1 MTKPTDLT
9 HIHSFLDEIRGEAAL
24 EWAAE
29 RTRATDEHLASSEHE
44 RVVARIQEAMDAQ
57 DRLITVSRHGEFHTN
72 FWQDAEHP
80 RGIWR
85 TTDWD
90 SYVAGTPRWETLLDL
105 DELSA
110 DEGVNWVWRGASW
123 EPKPGGQ
130 PRRAL
135 VVLSP
140 DGGDA
145 VVVCEFDAVDRMFV
159 EGGLELPLAKTSVS
173 WGFGDTFLV
182 STVTGDDDMTRST
195 YARCV
200 RRVRRGQDLADAE
213 LLFEVDASHVAA
225 GAGVDTTPG
234 FEKTVFRDAED
245 FFTGTN
251 YVALGDGAG
260 DGADGGAGGG
270 TGVGVTVQK
279 IDAPGDA
286 HVGFFEDWL
295 IIRPM
300 STWEVNGQSYPA
312 GTVLVVKTTEW
323 LAGERSGLRAVLVP
337 EQSESVQ
344 GVGFTKNFGFALIMR
359 DVASRVVRLDPR
371 NDWQVTELPGV
382 PALSSVSMW
391 PLDEEN
397 SDDVWMVSEGFLQPP
412 TLQLGSLASVSGAG
426 GEGDGDDGSG
436 GGGWRVIGVA
446 PERFDVSAHE
456 VSQHFAVSDDGAR
469 VPYFLVAPKDAP
481 LDGKTPVYVSA
492 YGGFRV
498 SRTPVYSSAVGLGWL
513 ERRTDEGRAPAFVV
527 ANIRGGG
534 EYGPDWHAA
543 ALREKRPRAYEDL
556 AAVVRDLHE
565 RGVSSAALTGM
576 AGGSNG
582 GLLAGNMY
590 VRYPELFGAISC
602 GVPLLDML
610 RYTQLSAGHSWIAE
624 YGDPDVPGDVEHLR
638 DISATHRLAD
648 TANSE
653 GEVTWPELLVWTTA
667 SDDRVGPV
675 QARHFYALLEELGHR
690 NAWYHE
696 EVDGGHSGSVDHA
709 SAARTAA
716 RSYSFIWGALTRQ

>member
-9 HIHSFLDEIRGEAAL
+9 HIHTFLDEIRGEEAL
-24 EWAAE
+24 AWAAE
-29 RTRATDEHLASSEHE
+29 RTQATDARLASDEHD
-44 RVVARIQEAMDAQ
+44 RVVARIQEAMDAE
-57 DRLITVSRHGEFHTN
+57 DRLIAVSKHGELHTN

-90 SYVAGTPRWETLLDL
+90 SYVAGTPQWETLLDL

-145 VVVCEFDAVDRMFV
+145 VVVREFDVVDRGFV
-159 EGGLELPLAKTSVS
+159 DGGLELPLAKTSVS
-173 WGFGDTFLV
+173 WGFDDSFLV
-182 STVTGDDDMTRST
+182 STVTGDDDVTRST

-200 RRVRRGQDLADAE
+200 RSMRRGQDLADAE
-213 LLFEVDASHVAA
+213 VVFEIDASHVSA

-234 FEKTVFRDAED
+234 FEKTVYRDSED

-251 YVALGDGAG
+251 YVDMRDGAG
-260 DGADGGAGGG
+260 
-270 TGVGVTVQK
+270 VQK

-286 HVGFFEDWL
+286 RVGFYQDWL
-295 IIRPM
+295 LIRPM
-300 STWEVNGQSYPA
+300 STWEVDGQTYPA
-312 GTVLVVKTTEW
+312 GTVLVVKAAEW

-337 EQSESVQ
+337 EESESVQ
-344 GVGFTKNFGFALIMR
+344 AVGFTKNFGFAVIMK

-371 NDWQVTELPGV
+371 NDWAVTELPGV
-382 PALSSVSMW
+382 PELSSVSMW
-391 PLDEEN
+391 PFDEEN

-412 TLQLGSLASVSGAG
+412 TLQLGSLATAGNAGG
-426 GEGDGDDGSG
+426 GEGTGAADSDGAEAGADSG
-436 GGGWRVIGVA
+436 AGWRVIGVA
-446 PERFDVSAHE
+446 PERFDASAHE
-456 VSQHFAVSDDGAR
+456 VSQHFAVSDDGTR

-481 LDGKTPVYVSA
+481 LDGETPVYVSA

-498 SRTPVYSSAVGLGWL
+498 SRTPGYSAAVGRGWL
-513 ERRTDEGRAPAFVV
+513 ERRTSEGRAPAFVV

-534 EYGPDWHAA
+534 EYGPEWHAA
-543 ALREKRPRAYEDL
+543 ALRENRPRAYEDL

-565 RGVSSAALTGM
+565 RGVSSPAFTGM

-624 YGDPDVPGDVEHLR
+624 YGDPDVPADVEHLR

-648 TANSE
+648 TADDTRD
-653 GEVTWPELLVWTTA
+653 VAWPELLVWTTA

-716 RSYSFIWGALTRQ
+716 RSYSFIWDALARG

>member
-9 HIHSFLDEIRGEAAL
+9 HIHSFLDEIRGEEAL
-24 EWAAE
+24 AWAAE
-29 RTRATDEHLASSEHE
+29 RTEATDAHLASDEHE
-44 RVVARIQEAMDAQ
+44 RVVERIQEAMDAE
-57 DRLITVSRHGEFHTN
+57 DRLIAVSKHGEFHTN

-80 RGIWR
+80 RGLWR

-90 SYVAGTPRWETLLDL
+90 SYVAGDPQWETLLDL

-145 VVVCEFDAVDRMFV
+145 VVVREFDAVDREFV
-159 EGGLELPLAKTSVS
+159 DGGLELPLAKTSVS
-173 WGFGDTFLV
+173 WGFDDAFLV
-182 STVTGDDDMTRST
+182 STVTGDDDATRST

-213 LLFEVDASHVAA
+213 VVFEIDASHVSA

-234 FEKTVFRDAED
+234 FEKTVFRDSKD

-251 YVALGDGAG
+251 YVDMCDGEG
-260 DGADGGAGGG
+260 
-270 TGVGVTVQK
+270 VQK

-286 HVGFFEDWL
+286 RVGFYQDWL
-295 IIRPM
+295 LIRPM
-300 STWEVNGQSYPA
+300 STWEVGGQTYPG
-312 GTVLVVKTTEW
+312 GTVLVVKAAEW
-323 LAGERSGLRAVLVP
+323 LAGKRSGLRAVLVP
-337 EQSESVQ
+337 EESESVQ
-344 GVGFTKNFGFALIMR
+344 AVGFTKNFGFAVIMK

-382 PALSSVSMW
+382 PALSSVSVW
-391 PLDEEN
+391 PFDEEN
-397 SDDVWMVSEGFLQPP
+397 TDDVWMVSEGFLQPP
-412 TLQLGSLASVSGAG
+412 TLQLGSLATAGNAG
-426 GEGDGDDGSG
+426 GGAEAGSDSTAG
-436 GGGWRVIGVA
+436 AADTGNGAGWRVIGVA
-446 PERFDVSAHE
+446 PERFDASAHE
-456 VSQHFAVSDDGAR
+456 VSQHFAVSDDGTR

-498 SRTPVYSSAVGLGWL
+498 SRTPGYSAAVGRGWL
-513 ERRTDEGRAPAFVV
+513 ERRTAEGRAPAFVV

-534 EYGPDWHAA
+534 EYGPEWHAA
-543 ALREKRPRAYEDL
+543 ALRENRPRAYEDL

-565 RGVSSAALTGM
+565 RGVSSPAFTGM

-648 TANSE
+648 TADDA
-653 GEVTWPELLVWTTA
+653 GDDAWPELLVWTTA

-716 RSYSFIWGALTRQ
+716 RSYSFIWDAMTRS

>member
-29 RTRATDEHLASSEHE
+29 RTRATDEHLASPEHE

-90 SYVAGTPRWETLLDL
+90 SYAAGSPRWETLLDL

-135 VVLSP
+135 VMLSP

-145 VVVCEFDAVDRMFV
+145 VVVREFDAVDRGFV
-159 EGGLELPLAKTSVS
+159 DGGLELPLAKTSVS
-173 WGFGDTFLV
+173 WGFDDTFLV
-182 STVTGDDDMTRST
+182 STVTGEDDMTRST

-213 LLFEVDASHVAA
+213 VVFEVDASHVAA
-225 GAGVDTTPG
+225 GAGVDTTSG

-251 YVALGDGAG
+251 YVDMCDAAG
-260 DGADGGAGGG
+260 
-270 TGVGVTVQK
+270 VQK

-286 HVGFFEDWL
+286 SVGFFEDWL

-300 STWEVNGQSYPA
+300 STWEVHGQSYPA

-323 LAGERSGLRAVLVP
+323 LAGQRSGLRAVLVP

-344 GVGFTKNFGFALIMR
+344 GVGFTKNFGFALIMK

-391 PLDEEN
+391 PLDQEN
-397 SDDVWMVSEGFLQPP
+397 SDDVWMVSQGFLQPP
-412 TLQLGSLASVSGAG
+412 TLQLGSLATAGNAGG
-426 GEGDGDDGSG
+426 GEGSGNDGGCG
-436 GGGWRVIGVA
+436 AGWRVIGVA
-446 PERFDVSAHE
+446 PERFDASAHE
-456 VSQHFAVSDDGAR
+456 VSQHFAVSDDGTR

-498 SRTPVYSSAVGLGWL
+498 SRTPGYSAAVGRGWL

-543 ALREKRPRAYEDL
+543 ALRENRPRAYEDL
-556 AAVVRDLHE
+556 AAVVRDLHK
-565 RGVSSAALTGM
+565 RGVSSPALTGM

-590 VRYPELFGAISC
+590 VRYPELFGAVSC

-648 TANSE
+648 TANNE
-653 GEVTWPELLVWTTA
+653 AEVTWPELLVWTTS

-716 RSYSFIWGALTRQ
+716 RSYSFIWDALTRQ

>member
-9 HIHSFLDEIRGEAAL
+9 HTHSFLDEIRGEEAL
-24 EWAAE
+24 AWAAE
-29 RTRATDEHLASSEHE
+29 RTQATDARLASDEHD
-44 RVVARIQEAMDAQ
+44 RVVARIQEAMDAE
-57 DRLITVSRHGEFHTN
+57 DRLIAVSKQGEFHTN
-72 FWQDAEHP
+72 FWQDAQHP

-90 SYVAGTPRWETLLDL
+90 SYVAGDPQWETLLDL

-130 PRRAL
+130 PRRVLLA
-135 VVLSP
+135 LSP

-145 VVVCEFDAVDRMFV
+145 VVVREFDVVDREFV
-159 EGGLELPLAKTSVS
+159 DGGLELPLAKTSVS
-173 WGFGDTFLV
+173 WGFDDSFLV
-182 STVTGDDDMTRST
+182 STVTGHDDVTRST

-200 RRVRRGQDLADAE
+200 RSVRRGQSLADAE
-213 LLFEVDASHVAA
+213 VVFEIDASHVSA

-234 FEKTVFRDAED
+234 FEKTVFRDSED

-251 YVALGDGAG
+251 YVDMCDGAG
-260 DGADGGAGGG
+260 
-270 TGVGVTVQK
+270 VQK

-286 HVGFFEDWL
+286 RVGFYQDWL
-295 IIRPM
+295 LIRPM
-300 STWEVNGQSYPA
+300 STWEVGGQTYPA
-312 GTVLVVKTTEW
+312 GTVLVVKAAEW

-337 EQSESVQ
+337 EESESVQ
-344 GVGFTKNFGFALIMR
+344 AVGFTKNFGFAVIMK

-371 NDWQVTELPGV
+371 NDWAVTELPGV
-382 PALSSVSMW
+382 PELSSVSMW
-391 PLDEEN
+391 PFDEEN

-412 TLQLGSLASVSGAG
+412 TLQLGSLATAGNAGG
-426 GEGDGDDGSG
+426 GEGAADSG
-436 GGGWRVIGVA
+436 GGAGADSDSGAGWRVIGVA
-446 PERFDVSAHE
+446 PERFDASAHE
-456 VSQHFAVSDDGAR
+456 VSQHFAVSDDGTR
-469 VPYFLVAPKDAP
+469 VPYFLIAPKDAP
-481 LDGKTPVYVSA
+481 LDGETPVYVSA

-498 SRTPVYSSAVGLGWL
+498 SRTPGYSAAVGRGWL
-513 ERRTDEGRAPAFVV
+513 ERRTSEGRAPAFVV

-534 EYGPDWHAA
+534 EYGPEWHAA

-565 RGVSSAALTGM
+565 RGVSSPAFTGM

-648 TANSE
+648 TADDPRD
-653 GEVTWPELLVWTTA
+653 VAWPELLVWTTA

-716 RSYSFIWGALTRQ
+716 RSYSFIWDALARG